1 MSKQE
6 ATNGF
11 SKGLNMDLNPIS
23 TPNEILTDCL
33 NGTIITYNG
42 NEWNLQNDM
51 GNYSFPGCELDRKS
65 VV

>member
-42 NEWNLQNDM
+42 NE
-51 GNYSFPGCELDRKS
+51 
-65 VV
+65 